1 MYFILLLII
10 LVHYPKQI
18 IYKKILMRIKYGYLN
33 EGAKF
38 KYNPNMCN
46 KMIYEYMNLA
56 LLNKQQKFSTNT
68 VSKKIL
74 N

>member
-1 MYFILLLII
+1 
-10 LVHYPKQI
+10 
-18 IYKKILMRIKYGYLN
+18 MRIKYGYLN

-56 LLNKQQKFSTNT
+56 LLNKQQKFSTNN
-68 VSKKIL
+68 VSKNIL